1 MMRPERHQS
10 ASPFTGGLW
19 VTVLLFIAL
28 GCSHPP
34 WPPYDG
40 SGRRVLER
48 LETRSLMTQS
58 ATYRVR
64 WRSVGTEPHAT
75 FFLDIAYKAPGR
87 FRVTA
92 EGPFGL
98 PAFTAV
104 IVEDSFWF
112 VDHQIDTLIVDQL
125 ENLADYQI
133 PMAEFFSGHW
143 RDLFS
148 GGWGPGMT
156 TRTLALGLDP
166 GVKQGEYL
174 TVWKSSRWNV
184 KWSQRRAA
192 PEWIRAETK
201 EEGETV
207 LVAQTWFGQFRE
219 EYPFWEMKRIRI
231 TGFPG
236 GGEHQWKILRQEYN
250 LTVPD
255 RFFEPL
261 RQPAPAPDRGVW

>member
-1 MMRPERHQS
+1 MNPSGHRS
-10 ASPFTGGLW
+10 VSSISCCVGIAA
-19 VTVLLFIAL
+19 LLL
-28 GCSHPP
+28 GMSGCSHPP
-34 WPPYDG
+34 WPPYEG
-40 SGRRVLER
+40 TGRRVLER
-48 LETRSLMTQS
+48 LEQRSLMTQS

-75 FFLDIAYKAPGR
+75 FFLDIAYQSPDR

-104 IVEDSFWF
+104 IVDETFWF
-112 VDHQIDTLIVDQL
+112 VDHQTDTLIVDQL
-125 ENLADYQI
+125 ENLSDYNI
-133 PMAEFFSGHW
+133 PMADFFSTHW
-143 RDLFS
+143 RELFS

-156 TRTLALGLDP
+156 TRTAALGLQP
-166 GVKQGEYL
+166 GAKQGEYV
-174 TVWKSSRWNV
+174 TVWKSSRWEV

-201 EEGETV
+201 AEGETV
-207 LVAQTWFGQFRE
+207 LVAQTWFGGYDD

-236 GGEHQWKILRQEYN
+236 GGEHQWKILNQEYN

-261 RQPAPAPDRGVW
+261 RQPPPHPDRGIW